1 MAMAT
6 EVTDE
11 RLAAIK
17 TTVEKAHR
25 ELGEVCSAGVSRR
38 WRMSIPADFT
48 RDSDLIIGDGLRA
61 AHDLAAEVERL
72 RAELARLSAVPAADV
87 ERLREALATRER
99 QLSYAVAG
107 MGQGK
112 EGTFF
117 AVKDEAGRVCDVVMA
132 KLSSAHGCVQPAELA
147 PIAASPASGA
157 ALNMA
162 DFDPTGIE
170 LPPELQTS
178 DELARRIAAYAL
190 GIGDTAAGVWCTRA
204 LSDRMELLGPGGFT
218 MTALLPASPGAI
230 DIMAT
235 VQDIADRMNAS
246 PPSPAPTGTTSEDS
260 AFVTAFVAAF
270 ERDSGAGTD
279 AEPIAK
285 SHWNELPNL
294 YRAALHAKL
303 MAAPTGTAE
312 ANELEKARAVIKD
325 FANQLIEYRRRDEAA
340 KEKAGQPM
348 AYVAKCPPGHENDY
362 TVFPHRE
369 DANLYAKDCAETFEV
384 PVETVPVIPLAP
396 IVAAAAPAEAYRE
409 GRAHGAEVA
418 AVRELVRPGEA
429 MPKPPYMPP
438 QSVIDGMRD
447 CAKKMTLHPKED
459 DEHEAGRL
467 MLMLISYVEGAVK
480 YITALKGQAVQTAGG
495 VEGGWVAASIQK
507 PHVAEKVLVY
517 ATRGKFAPFYDS
529 ASWNGMV
536 WENDNWNRDMIPG
549 EIDFWR
555 PWPLP
560 PSPPAPTTDTKGGD

>member
-246 PPSPAPTGTTSEDS
+246 PPSPAPTGTAEAPKCTVCG
-260 AFVTAFVAAF
+260 AVATQ
-270 ERDSGAGTD
+270 RDIDGNWWPPC
-279 AEPIAK
+279 EHAK
-285 SHWNELPNL
+285 SKGIDTLK
-294 YRAALHAKL
+294 Y
-303 MAAPTGTAE
+303 
-312 ANELEKARAVIKD
+312 D
-325 FANQLIEYRRRDEAA
+325 
-340 KEKAGQPM
+340 
-348 AYVAKCPPGHENDY
+348 
-362 TVFPHRE
+362 
-369 DANLYAKDCAETFEV
+369 
-384 PVETVPVIPLAP
+384 
-396 IVAAAAPAEAYRE
+396 APAEAYRE

-418 AVRELVRPGEA
+418 AVRELVRPERDAVLEEAAGVADGACRAGE
-429 MPKPPYMPP
+429 KC
-438 QSVIDGMRD
+438 QRDGGCRHVP
-447 CAKKMTLHPKED
+447 CVVARGIAAAIRK
-459 DEHEAGRL
+459 
-467 MLMLISYVEGAVK
+467 
-480 YITALKGQAVQTAGG
+480 LKGQVTAGG
-495 VEGGWVAASIQK
+495 VEGGWVAR
-507 PHVAEKVLVY
+507 AEYQRVYDLGKRYESAIMWALGLGGDFATQPEGAGKYWWRKELRVRAGMLFKVE
-517 ATRGKFAPFYDS
+517 AP
-529 ASWNGMV
+529 
-536 WENDNWNRDMIPG
+536 
-549 EIDFWR
+549 
-555 PWPLP
+555 PLP

>member
-204 LSDRMELLGPGGFT
+204 LSNRMELLGPGGFT

-246 PPSPAPTGTTSEDS
+246 PPSPAPTGTAD
-260 AFVTAFVAAF
+260 
-270 ERDSGAGTD
+270 
-279 AEPIAK
+279 PIAPDREARK
-285 SHWNELPNL
+285 VFDEVFPKGYKPKFIGAHQAVHPQTLRKVMEDATVPDIAHDVIAGLIWQMAIWDN
-294 YRAALHAKL
+294 RARFMCEEAKKAF
-303 MAAPTGTAE
+303 AAKDAAE
-312 ANELEKARAVIKD
+312 AVL
-325 FANQLIEYRRRDEAA
+325 
-340 KEKAGQPM
+340 AG
-348 AYVAKCPPGHENDY
+348 
-362 TVFPHRE
+362 
-369 DANLYAKDCAETFEV
+369 
-384 PVETVPVIPLAP
+384 
-396 IVAAAAPAEAYRE
+396 
-409 GRAHGAEVA
+409 
-418 AVRELVRPGEA
+418 
-429 MPKPPYMPP
+429 
-438 QSVIDGMRD
+438 
-447 CAKKMTLHPKED
+447 
-459 DEHEAGRL
+459 
-467 MLMLISYVEGAVK
+467 
-480 YITALKGQAVQTAGG
+480 QTAGG
-495 VEGGWVAASIQK
+495 VEGGWVAVKDRVPDAGARVITFRWIAPECPSMD
-507 PHVAEKVLVY
+507 
-517 ATRGKFAPFYDS
+517 FA
-529 ASWNGMV
+529 N
-536 WENDNWNRDMIPG
+536 WEGGEWQNYNWHRSMPRD
-549 EIDFWR
+549 EIDYWR
-555 PWPLP
+555 EAPPLP
-560 PSPPAPTTDTKGGD
+560 PSPPAPTTDQQETRNA